1 MAPLN
6 SNTDYQQIIN
16 QAMSQL
22 SALGVNGGTKGA
34 SSSENNYVNSVWGL
48 VQNGQAAVE
57 GEDGQKAAAITNI
70 VNGLMDMLTKLGT
83 GEAAKANKEVREN
96 DKKVRELDSKA
107 NEAVQNTESK
117 VQEIV
122 NQIAQNTSDIT
133 KALETIQELGGDKGA
148 VAEAQ
153 AQLEEQLAVVETN
166 QKILNDKDAKPEE
179 KQAAL
184 QAITGAAAIING
196 LVESVMDM
204 QSKIQEQNG
213 VVETASN
220 NVAGLVENAAEVVT
234 TGIQNV
240 QSNIQSGQ
248 GLFAKETTTA
258 TTGAI
263 NEATGKAATS
273 AGQALSSNFV
283 TASQGAKLIMTGS
296 DQSMAGQTRIQ
307 GSAANLAAL
316 TKSIGQMGSDLS
328 SVANFT
334 NSIGQVAGGVSD
346 LVGQYDAALP
356 SVITATGSW
365 TQVADAN
372 AQLEQAIAEYAG
384 QESETQQF
392 NFDTN
397 LFKQAFEMQQ
407 A

>member
-6 SNTDYQQIIN
+6 TNTDYQQIIN

-22 SALGVNGGTKGA
+22 SALGVNGDTKGA

-57 GEDGQKAAAITNI
+57 GNDEQKAAAIKNI
-70 VNGLMDMLTKLGT
+70 VSGLMDMLTKLGT

-96 DKKVRELDSKA
+96 DKKARELDSKA
-107 NEAVQNTESK
+107 NEVAQTTESK
-117 VQEIV
+117 VQDIV
-122 NQIAQNTSDIT
+122 SQIAQNTSDIT

-153 AQLEEQLAVVETN
+153 AQLEEQLAVVEEN
-166 QKILNDKDAKPEE
+166 QKILNNKDAKPEE

-220 NVAGLVENAAEVVT
+220 NVAGLVGNAAEVVT
-234 TGIQNV
+234 TGIQNI
-240 QSNIQSGQ
+240 QSNIQAGQ
-248 GLFAKETTTA
+248 GLFAKETAGA

-263 NEATGKAATS
+263 NEVTGNAATS
-273 AGQALSSNFV
+273 AGQALSSNV
-283 TASQGAKLIMTGS
+283 ATSSMGAKLLKTGA

-316 TKSIGQMGSDLS
+316 TKTIGQMGSDLS

-334 NSIGQVAGGVSD
+334 NSVGQVAGGVSD

-356 SVITATGSW
+356 AVITATGSW

>member
-6 SNTDYQQIIN
+6 TNTDYQQIIN

-22 SALGVNGGTKGA
+22 SALGVNGDTKGA

-57 GEDGQKAAAITNI
+57 GNDEQKAAAIKNI
-70 VNGLMDMLTKLGT
+70 VSGLMDMLTKLGT

-96 DKKVRELDSKA
+96 DKKARELDSKA
-107 NEAVQNTESK
+107 NEVAQTTESK
-117 VQEIV
+117 VQDIV
-122 NQIAQNTSDIT
+122 SQIAQNTSDIT

-153 AQLEEQLAVVETN
+153 AQLEEQLAVVEEN
-166 QKILNDKDAKPEE
+166 QKILNNKDAKPEE

-220 NVAGLVENAAEVVT
+220 NVAGLVGNAAEVVT
-234 TGIQNV
+234 TGIQNI
-240 QSNIQSGQ
+240 QSNILAGQ
-248 GLFAKETTTA
+248 GLFAKETAGA

-263 NEATGKAATS
+263 NEVTGNAATS
-273 AGQALSSNFV
+273 AGQALSSNV
-283 TASQGAKLIMTGS
+283 ATSSMGAKLLKTGA

-316 TKSIGQMGSDLS
+316 TKTIGQMGSDLS

-334 NSIGQVAGGVSD
+334 NSVGQVAGGVSD

-356 SVITATGSW
+356 AVITATGSW